1 MNKLAVFL
9 AKGDKTWYDISQTKQ
24 ESYGNSLRAP
34 KDTIDRGYLQYKC
47 QMYFSSPIKKL
58 ALNIAAAC
66 ALPFVLLSFMVKK
79 KHFIK
84 KVDAVGEFRGL
95 EEVIPSVLTDRYVID
110 NQAWNESGSLSISD
124 LVFCLRLALRYPLS
138 PLFVSKCVFKVA
150 KYFSFITCYNPAA
163 IIVHNEYSYT
173 SSVLTA
179 YCRTYNV
186 RHINAMHGEKLY
198 FIRDSFFEYDE
209 CYVWN
214 EHYKKLFVDM
224 RADEKQFIITLPP
237 SIQID
242 TDLYRNENDFAN
254 YKYYLASYNDIQ
266 IRSIVASMQF
276 AKKNGKSVK
285 YRPHP
290 RYSNIELLKKYVR
303 DDEIEMPREVTIL
316 SSISNLEFAVG
327 SYSTVLLQAY
337 YSGRRVVC
345 DDITYAQNYKQL
357 KEHRWMLVDA
367 DTIRLSELQ

>member
-1 MNKLAVFL
+1 MNKLAIFL
-9 AKGDKTWYDISQTKQ
+9 AKGDKTWHDISQTNQ
-24 ESYGNSLRAP
+24 ESYVNSLRAP
-34 KDTIDRGYLQYKC
+34 KNTIDRGYLQYKC
-47 QMYFSSPIKKL
+47 QMYFSSPIKKVV
-58 ALNIAAAC
+58 LNIAAAC
-66 ALPFVLLSFMVKK
+66 AFPFVLLSLMVKK

-84 KVDAVGEFRGL
+84 KVDAVGEFGGL

-110 NQAWNESGSLSISD
+110 NQAWDESGSLSISD
-124 LVFCLRLALRYPLS
+124 LGFCLRLALRYPLS

-214 EHYKKLFVDM
+214 EHYKKLLVDM
-224 RADEKQFIITLPP
+224 RADEKQFIIALPP

-242 TDLYRNENDFAN
+242 TNLYRNENDFAN
-254 YKYYLASYNDIQ
+254 YKYYLAAYNDTQ

-337 YSGRRVVC
+337 YSGRGVVC

-357 KEHRWMLVDA
+357 KGYRWMLADA